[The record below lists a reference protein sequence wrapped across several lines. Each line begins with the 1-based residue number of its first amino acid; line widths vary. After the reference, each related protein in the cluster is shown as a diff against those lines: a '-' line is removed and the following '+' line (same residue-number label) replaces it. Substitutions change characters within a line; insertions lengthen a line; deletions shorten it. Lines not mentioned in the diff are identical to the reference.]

1 MHLNRKLL
9 STLFLTS
16 LLENTQLVSCAR
28 IPSRISELTQREA
41 NTPLVSLPDF
51 GSISEYVCPTGLT
64 DSWKRQSSGSGITVP
79 KNQLNNLLLQIQLI
93 ELQISTLM
101 LAEDGLLPAN
111 PSALASPGPT
121 TATSTPLASPSTAA
135 NSSLETTALACS
147 FNASTTTVKVTETVF
162 MTVNVTVAPS
172 SIVQSVAA
180 SSTTIVPSSSLA
192 LNETTVAVINT
203 STSVQAASDT
213 SLPGSSAAAPTSNG
227 SIFPEPQTPAAMPTA
242 AAGSPIPAPTS
253 SGPAAASSTPV
264 AASSAPAAAS
274 STAVVGFTGA
284 VPPASNQVS
293 SRYTFN
299 AASSKNI
306 AVYFGQTPVTGGT
319 TLEAQCADPSIDI
332 VILAFVIAQLDGG
345 GLYPA
350 VNFGAACSGQTAKM
364 ASEAPGLLSCPDLAA
379 NILTC
384 QNTYGKKVFLSIG
397 GAASQI
403 SFSSES
409 EASTFGDVLWNLFG
423 PPGNVE
429 YSELR
434 PFGTVEIDGFDVG
447 SYPLSHFRFP
457 LLRSIIN
464 VGWKRQRGQLALPLR
479 HPWLHPPHA
488 LRNRIKTLLPLICTS
503 MPLPRCFGSPCPPSP
518 LRFRLGPI
526 LQQPALRNR
535 LRRF

>member
-1 MHLNRKLL
+1 MHFNQKLL
-9 STLFLTS
+9 STIFLTS

-28 IPSRISELTQREA
+28 IPSRISELAQREA

-51 GSISEYVCPTGLT
+51 GSISEYVCPTDLT

-101 LAEDGLLPAN
+101 LAEDGLLLAN

-121 TATSTPLASPSTAA
+121 TATSTLLASLSTAV
-135 NSSLETTALACS
+135 NSSLKTTAPACS
-147 FNASTTTVKVTETVF
+147 FNASTTTMTETAIVF
-162 MTVNVTVAPS
+162 MTVNVTVTPS
-172 SIVQSVAA
+172 SIAQSVAA
-180 SSTTIVPSSSLA
+180 SSTTMVPSSSLT

-203 STSVQAASDT
+203 STPVQVASDT
-213 SLPGSSAAAPTSNG
+213 SLPGPSAAAPTSNL

-242 AAGSPIPAPTS
+242 AAGTPIPAPTS
-253 SGPAAASSTPV
+253 SGPASASSTPVAASSTPV
-264 AASSAPAAAS
+264 TASSAPAAAS
-274 STAVVGFTGA
+274 STAAAGFTGA
-284 VPPASNQVS
+284 VPPVSNQVS

-345 GLYPA
+345 GLYPT
-350 VNFGAACSGQTAKM
+350 VNFGATCSGQTAKM
-364 ASEAPGLLSCPDLAA
+364 ASEAPGLLWCPDLAT
-379 NILTC
+379 NISTC

-423 PPGNVE
+423 PPGNVD
-429 YSELR
+429 SEFTDLR

-447 SYPLSHFRFP
+447 SLYPFP
-457 LLRSIIN
+457 IF
-464 VGWKRQRGQLALPLR
+464 A
-479 HPWLHPPHA
+479 
-488 LRNRIKTLLPLICTS
+488 
-503 MPLPRCFGSPCPPSP
+503 SPCCSQKLTRDGKTTKITCHPTSTP
-518 LRFRLGPI
+518 L
-526 LQQPALRNR
+526 A
-535 LRRF
+535 